1 MARETTP
8 DSIRETALKRR
19 FRGYDPHETEQLL
32 AVVAERLDQV
42 LRERSSLSQQATV
55 QRRSLEEAERNFKSE
70 LDRLNEE
77 LAARDQR
84 LRELEGE
91 LTTLQEERSKHLKDA
106 DRLTEELSSAKAA
119 DEEHQAALTELRRTL
134 GRLETREKA
143 LAEQIAMLES
153 QFAHAQ
159 EAEPTT
165 LAPQALA
172 HLDGQAATTLLRL
185 DRALEAIERE
195 AREEDEAIL
204 ERAHEQAEQ
213 ILRSAEARRQLI
225 EPETAEP
232 DTSDEGR
239 EEYDPVAALGHVER
253 PVNEAPATDEPD
265 QEVGEAAWTSG
276 RNPYQL
282 PERYS

>member
-42 LRERSSLSQQATV
+42 LRERSSLSQQAKA

-84 LRELEGE
+84 LRELERE
-91 LTTLQEERSKHLKDA
+91 LTTLQEERSKHLEDA
-106 DRLTEELSSAKAA
+106 ERLTEELSAARAA
-119 DEEHQAALTELRRTL
+119 DEEHQAAVAELRETV
-134 GRLETREKA
+134 GRLEIREKA
-143 LAEQIAMLES
+143 LAEQIAMLDS
-153 QFAHAQ
+153 QFTHVK

-165 LAPQALA
+165 PAPQALA

-185 DRALEAIERE
+185 DRALETIDRE
-195 AREEDEAIL
+195 AREEAEMIL
-204 ERAHEQAEQ
+204 ERAREQAEG
-213 ILRSAEARRQLI
+213 ILRSAEARQRI
-225 EPETAEP
+225 EPEPAEP
-232 DTSDEGR
+232 RTSDELG
-239 EEYDPVAALGHVER
+239 EEYDPVAALERVE
-253 PVNEAPATDEPD
+253 PSVNEAPATDGFERH
-265 QEVGEAAWTSG
+265 VGEGAWTSG
-276 RNPYQL
+276 RDPHQL